1 MYGIFDEAIQQTE
14 FSHEVPATFF
24 SVCLFLIFICLEL
37 MNVNN
42 AGGFKKAVDRHFF
55 MNEGERK
62 VKWPIVLVSLL
73 KVGIFLFSVTL
84 SRWTNEPFVLAV
96 VGCAAVI
103 ATSVL
108 RMLSSY

>member
-1 MYGIFDEAIQQTE
+1 LYGIFDEAIQQTE

-73 KVGIFLFSVTL
+73 KVGIFLFIVTL
-84 SRWTNEPFVLAV
+84 SRWTNESFVLAV